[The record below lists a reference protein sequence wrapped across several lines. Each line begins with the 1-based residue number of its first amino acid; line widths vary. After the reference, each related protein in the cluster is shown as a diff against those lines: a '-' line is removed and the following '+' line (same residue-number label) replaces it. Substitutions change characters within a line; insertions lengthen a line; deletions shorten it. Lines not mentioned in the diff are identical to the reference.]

1 MKTMSDYIAKLE
13 HLPDLEVSI
22 IRATKINK
30 VLKAILKMDNIPK
43 EGEFKFKSR
52 SQALLDQWNKILAQD
67 EPSSGANGTAKQT
80 NGTHDVKE
88 KTETSPEVEKPEA
101 EKPETGKDTDKET
114 ETKDEGK
121 EAPKDTDKPDAA
133 TPSADEKAATT
144 EEVCLDM

>member
-43 EGEFKFKSR
+43 EGELKFKSR

-67 EPSSGANGTAKQT
+67 EPSNGVNGTAKQT
-80 NGTHDVKE
+80 NGTNDVKE
-88 KTETSPEVEKPEA
+88 KTETSPEVEKAEA
-101 EKPETGKDTDKET
+101 EKPEADKNETG
-114 ETKDEGK
+114 TKDEVK
-121 EAPKDTDKPDAA
+121 EAPKDAKKSDAA
-133 TPSADEKAATT
+133 TPSADEKPATA
-144 EEVCLDM
+144 EEVCVDV